1 MRRNRSRDGGKTRK
15 LDEYF
20 GESLPDKRVETK
32 ERVSYDRLDTKYDE
46 VAVVDYREKL
56 AEEEENEILREV
68 VDTVE
73 KHLEIMSLLHG
84 VIIELADADPLQLLE
99 EYILKLVELYNT
111 LSEDL
116 ASTVSVKRQKDKRQ
130 ERVRI
135 YKELLRTLQTFG
147 VPVKRNNCTPES
159 NFGIYPVC
167 VDGKRAI
174 VDREKLHYV
183 LERRIVP
190 CPDGV
195 RRFICVS
202 PDLLSDGATVA
213 GVDTSTREIYI
224 SLPLSPI
231 RRFGIAFS
239 VAYIRSS
246 DGSKP
251 PVQIYP
257 HPDDV
262 PRDYLKGKN
271 RYLIIDE
278 YEIGQLGQYYE
289 KRVFECA
296 QTIAHCELIMK
307 LVTDREIRTPDVVFL
322 DGRLY
327 PYEYKFSEILAAH
340 GEYVA
345 EAIASYS
352 QLLMVVD
359 WGVLI
364 VGVVKRAA
372 NLPILWR
379 LVKYFLYKKTGKH
392 EFLTHEIYD
401 RSAGTLVWDGIL
413 SYYLFKLFREIKQQD
428 TQTVVS
434 SFGVIRPFWTLDE
447 DIISFA
453 NEYAGAKGLDWREFY
468 NKENSADFWR
478 DVIDAVRKGE
488 IDLTEAKK
496 SGLEWFEN
504 VYHNPEDFFEK
515 YYPKA
520 LASSVLMFFGIETKY
535 LSGNGDLR
543 KKNIALPRYEV
554 LLPADSD
561 KRRQYM
567 KPTIQWRRHS
577 GEFYEPYSGSELG
590 NSPLYSNV
598 TMIIPHVVAQ
608 AHRVAKMALRELV
621 TQKVATQIEKLI
633 AKAFNVVAKKYGL
646 RVGKL

>member
-1 MRRNRSRDGGKTRK
+1 MRNRSRDDKKTRK
-15 LDEYF
+15 IDEF
-20 GESLPDKRVETK
+20 IPDRRVETK
-32 ERVSYDRLDTKYDE
+32 EQGSYGKVDIKYDE
-46 VAVVDYREKL
+46 VAVADYREEL
-56 AEEEENEILREV
+56 AEEEESEILRELV
-68 VDTVE
+68 ATVE
-73 KHLEIMSLLHG
+73 KHLEIRSLLRDA
-84 VIIELADADPLQLLE
+84 IIELADVDPLQLLE
-99 EYILKLVELYNT
+99 EYILTLAELYNK
-111 LSEDL
+111 LSADL
-116 ASTVSVKRQKDKRQ
+116 ASAVSIKHQKEKREEKV
-130 ERVRI
+130 RV

-147 VPVKRNNCTPES
+147 VPVKRSNCAS
-159 NFGIYPVC
+159 VSDFGIYPVC
-167 VDGKRAI
+167 VDGKNTV

-202 PDLLSDGATVA
+202 PDVLSNGATVA
-213 GVDTSTREIYI
+213 GVDTSTREIYVR
-224 SLPLSPI
+224 LPLSPI
-231 RRFGIAFS
+231 RKFGIAFS

-246 DGSKP
+246 DDREV

-296 QTIAHCELIMK
+296 QTIAHCDLIRK
-307 LVTDREIRTPDVVFL
+307 LVTDREIRRPDVIFL

-352 QLLMVVD
+352 QLSRFVNL
-359 WGVLI
+359 GILI

-379 LVKYFLYKKTGKH
+379 LVKYFLYKKTGKR
-392 EFLTHEIYD
+392 EFLTREIYD
-401 RSAGTLVWDGIL
+401 RSAGTLVWDGVL
-413 SYYLFKLFREIKQQD
+413 SYYLFKLFRETRQLD
-428 TQTVVS
+428 LQTIVS
-434 SFGVIRPFWTLDE
+434 SFGVVRPFWTLDE
-447 DIISFA
+447 DMASFA
-453 NEYAGAKGLDWREFY
+453 DEYVRAKGLDWRDFY
-468 NKENSADFWR
+468 NREDSADFWR
-478 DVIDAVRKGE
+478 DVICAVRKGD
-488 IDLTEAKK
+488 ISLTEARK

-504 VYHNPEDFFEK
+504 VYHNPEDFFRI
-515 YYPKA
+515 YYPDA
-520 LASSVLMFFGIETKY
+520 LASSVLMFFGIEAKHLTG
-535 LSGNGDLR
+535 SGDLR
-543 KKNIALPRYEV
+543 GENIALPRYEV
-554 LLPADSD
+554 LLPDPD
-561 KRRQYM
+561 KRKRYM

-590 NSPLYSNV
+590 NSPFYNNV

-608 AHRVAKMALRELV
+608 AHRIAKMTLRELV
-621 TQKVATQIEKLI
+621 AQKVATRIEKLV
-633 AKAFNVVAKKYGL
+633 AVAFNAVAKKYGF
-646 RVGKL
+646 RVSKL